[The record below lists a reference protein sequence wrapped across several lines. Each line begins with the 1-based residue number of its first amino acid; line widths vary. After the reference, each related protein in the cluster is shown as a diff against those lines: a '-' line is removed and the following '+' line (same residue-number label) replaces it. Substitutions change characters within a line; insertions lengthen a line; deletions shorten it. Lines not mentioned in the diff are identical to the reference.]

1 MNRRRMLKLTM
12 ASVCLSA
19 TPALAADPRVARIAY
34 LTGGDLAAR
43 TPWLDAF
50 RAGLASYGYREGRN
64 LVLDLRGASGDFGKL
79 PQLCEQ
85 LLKVRPDV
93 LVVSTTPG
101 ALAARGATS
110 TVPIVFVA
118 VGDPIAVGL
127 VDNLARPGRNIT
139 GLTNSTIELTGK
151 RLQVLKEALPHA
163 QRVALM
169 VNTDDPNAGIQ
180 ISSSA
185 TAAAEL
191 GIELVELRPIRD
203 IDDLRPAFAQAR
215 SLGAHAALRLV
226 DPQSSVLRTETARL
240 TLEFRLPVIYAFR
253 EDAEDGGMLSYGT
266 SQAAIYRRAASFVH
280 RILAGA
286 KPGDL
291 PVEGP
296 SVFELVANLRTARA
310 LGIELP
316 VEFLARADMVIE

>member
-1 MNRRRMLKLTM
+1 MIATTL
-12 ASVCLSA
+12 ASICMPA
-19 TPALAADPRVARIAY
+19 MPALAGDPRAAHIAY

-43 TPWLDAF
+43 APWLDAF
-50 RAGLASYGYREGRN
+50 RAGMASYGYREGRN
-64 LVLDLRGASGDFGKL
+64 LVLDLRGASGDFSRL
-79 PQLCEQ
+79 PQLAEQ
-85 LLKVRPDV
+85 LLRARPDV

-118 VGDPIAVGL
+118 VGDPLAVGL

-163 QRVALM
+163 RRVALM

-185 TAAAEL
+185 AAAAEL
-191 GIELVELRPIRD
+191 GIELVKLRPIRE
-203 IDDLRPAFAQAR
+203 IDDLRPAFEQAL

-226 DPQSSVLRTETARL
+226 DPQAGVLRTETARL
-240 TLEFRLPVIYAFR
+240 TLEFRLPVMYAFR

-266 SQAAIYRRAASFVH
+266 SQAETYRRAASFVQ

-286 KPGDL
+286 RPGDL
-291 PVEGP
+291 PVERP
-296 SVFELVANLRTARA
+296 SAFELVANLRTARA

-316 VEFLARADMVIE
+316 ADFLARADLVIE